1 MEKIYP
7 FTILDVA
14 GILDLKVRRRQPTN
28 MDVDCPFCNHK
39 KGKMNINL
47 VKNVFRCN
55 YCETSGG
62 MIDLYAKLGGE
73 GEISHSENGISRTWR
88 RLTFP
93 RTGFL
98 KSFLSWGCF

>member
-62 MIDLYAKLGGE
+62 MIDLYAKDRL
-73 GEISHSENGISRTWR
+73 SRRFVRFCTVGKR
-88 RLTFP
+88 HQST
-93 RTGFL
+93 
-98 KSFLSWGCF
+98 KH

>member
-62 MIDLYAKLGGE
+62 MIDLYAKLHKISQRQAFA
-73 GEISHSENGISRTWR
+73 EICEILH
-88 RLTFP
+88 
-93 RTGFL
+93 
-98 KSFLSWGCF
+98 